1 MVASPCVK
9 TCRIDPKSMLCVGC
23 GRTLDEIQKWL
34 KMPEK
39 DKRHTLDLIA
49 ERRRGG
55 KPMIPPL

>member
-1 MVASPCVK
+1 
-9 TCRIDPKSMLCVGC
+9 MLCVGC